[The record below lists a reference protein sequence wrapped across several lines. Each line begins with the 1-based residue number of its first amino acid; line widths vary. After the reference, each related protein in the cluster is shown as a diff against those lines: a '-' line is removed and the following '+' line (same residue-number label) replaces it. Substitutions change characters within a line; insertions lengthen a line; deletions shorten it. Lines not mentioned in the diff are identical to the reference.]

1 MWHQLLPGDLGGGA
15 VELALGL
22 SLLANV
28 ALLVVLLWREA
39 EHHELEDEQKLLN
52 RCMREELWDLIRRG
66 RIL

>member
-1 MWHQLLPGDLGGGA
+1 M
-15 VELALGL
+15 ELALGL
-22 SLLANV
+22 SLLAN
-28 ALLVVLLWREA
+28 AALVVVLVWREI